1 LIACKLLCNLSIQQK
16 IKIMEKNEKNLEQ
29 EKQSKKEQAINKSAT
44 QGKNINYQEKE
55 RKEKHQ
61 PRDTA

>member
-1 LIACKLLCNLSIQQK
+1 MKK
-16 IKIMEKNEKNLEQ
+16 EEKELER
-29 EKQSKKEQAINKSAT
+29 EKQAKKEQAINKSAT
-44 QGKNINYQEKE
+44 QGEEINHQQKE

>member
-1 LIACKLLCNLSIQQK
+1 MDNS
-16 IKIMEKNEKNLEQ
+16 EKDLEQ
-29 EKQSKKEQAINKSAT
+29 KKQSKKEQAINKSAT
-44 QGKNINYQEKE
+44 QGMDINHQVKD

>member
-1 LIACKLLCNLSIQQK
+1 MKK
-16 IKIMEKNEKNLEQ
+16 EEKELER
-29 EKQSKKEQAINKSAT
+29 EKQGKKEQAINKSAT
-44 QGKNINYQEKE
+44 QGKEINYQQKE

>member
-1 LIACKLLCNLSIQQK
+1 
-16 IKIMEKNEKNLEQ
+16 MEKNDKNFEN

-44 QGKNINYQEKE
+44 QGEDVNPQHRQK
-55 RKEKHQ
+55 REKHQ